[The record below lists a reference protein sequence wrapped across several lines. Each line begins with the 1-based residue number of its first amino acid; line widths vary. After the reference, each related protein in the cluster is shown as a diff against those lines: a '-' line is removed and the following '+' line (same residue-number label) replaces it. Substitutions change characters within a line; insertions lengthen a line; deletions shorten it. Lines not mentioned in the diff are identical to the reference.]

1 MNKVLLPFIVILF
14 LVSLTYMLRTPKSKK
29 SCNKSQEINI
39 LIRQAAR
46 WSAAAEQDESPIIA
60 LLHANYGAGFLWAL
74 KDIATDQE
82 IYNSSGIDVLKFKKT
97 ITDIQDQ
104 VTKRVTKACP
114 QFTGNI
120 NNFLLELGG
129 DK

>member
-1 MNKVLLPFIVILF
+1 MIYIL
-14 LVSLTYMLRTPKSKK
+14 KGSKHNQY
-29 SCNKSQEINI
+29 NKSAEINI

-46 WSAAAEQDESPIIA
+46 WSAAAQQDDSPIIA

-74 KDIATDQE
+74 KDIASDQE
-82 IYNSSGIDVLKFKKT
+82 IYNSSGIDILKFKKT
-97 ITDIQDQ
+97 IIDIQDEA
-104 VTKRVTKACP
+104 TKRVSNACP

-120 NNFLLELGG
+120 NKYLLELGG

>member
-1 MNKVLLPFIVILF
+1 MAWRILKH
-14 LVSLTYMLRTPKSKK
+14 PKSKQI
-29 SCNKSQEINI
+29 CNKSQEINI

-46 WSAAAEQDESPIIA
+46 WSAADQDESPIIA

-97 ITDIQDQ
+97 ITDIQDKA
-104 VTKRVTKACP
+104 TKRVTKACP
-114 QFTGNI
+114 KFTGNI

>member
-1 MNKVLLPFIVILF
+1 MNKNLIPLLLILLLITILYIF
-14 LVSLTYMLRTPKSKK
+14 KANQNHLYTKSEPIK
-29 SCNKSQEINI
+29 I

-46 WSAAAEQDESPIIA
+46 WSAAAQQDESPIIA

-82 IYNSSGIDVLKFKKT
+82 IYKSTGIDILKFKKT
-97 ITDIQDQ
+97 ITDIQDKA
-104 VTKRVTKACP
+104 TKRVTKACP
-114 QFTGNI
+114 QFTGSIDNY
-120 NNFLLELGG
+120 LLQLGG